1 MLHIIALCRTNILV
15 NIIAHPLGDSSSSIL
30 VVVRVIVVV
39 VVVVVVKLHITTQPG
54 PVVLI
59 FLCYMYGFTLWWIS
73 GCSSSSSSSSIVE
86 VEVVG

>member
-1 MLHIIALCRTNILV
+1 M

-54 PVVLI
+54 PVIII
-59 FLCYMYGFTLWWIS
+59 FLCYRYGSTLLGIS
-73 GCSSSSSSSSIVE
+73 GCSVA
-86 VEVVG
+86 